1 MKKLLGR
8 CLLRNTCPN
17 TAQCRLGIVDID
29 RCHIARETDSQM
41 QSQRQIDNRDDRYN
55 R

>member
-29 RCHIARETDSQM
+29 RQM
-41 QSQRQIDNRDDRYN
+41 SHSQRDRQLDVELEIDR
-55 R
+55 